1 MKAKIYFLILFLMIF
16 FKNNLSANYDKLFY
30 DFKIND
36 VSGNKLNLKEFK
48 NKVVLLVN
56 TASYCGFTKQYDDL
70 QYIWDKYKEKNFV
83 VLAVPSN
90 SFNQEKK
97 TNNEVK
103 EFCKFNFNITF
114 PITEISEVKGDLAHP
129 IYKWA
134 IENYGSSAKPKWNF
148 HKILINR
155 DGKVVDTYSSL
166 TNPKSKKI
174 TSKIEELINN

>member
-1 MKAKIYFLILFLMIF
+1 MIF

-36 VSGNKLNLKEFK
+36 VSGNKLDLKEFK

-70 QYIWDKYKEKNFV
+70 QFIWDKYKEKNFV

-97 TNNEVK
+97 TNDEVK